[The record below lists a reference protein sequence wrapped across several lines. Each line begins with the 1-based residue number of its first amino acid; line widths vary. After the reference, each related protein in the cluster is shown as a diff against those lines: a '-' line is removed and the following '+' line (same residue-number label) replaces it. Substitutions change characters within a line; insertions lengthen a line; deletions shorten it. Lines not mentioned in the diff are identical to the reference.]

1 MVNHMTLQGRL
12 TRDPELKTTNNGVSV
27 CSVIVAWSEKRGEN
41 ENKLF
46 MPVTAWRGTAE
57 MLAKYFA
64 KGREIVVEGRVQ
76 QREWTDNNGN
86 RRQVIEMQADRVH
99 FCGPKPSE
107 GSNSEA
113 YGSPSYGTP
122 DQQQSFDEI
131 EDDPNNP
138 LPF

>member
-12 TRDPELKTTNNGVSV
+12 TRDPELKTTQSGVSV
-27 CSVIVAWSEKRGEN
+27 CSVTVAWSERRGEN

-64 KGREIVVEGRVQ
+64 KGREIIVEGCVK
-76 QREWTDNNGN
+76 QREWTDNDGN
-86 RRQVIEMQADRVH
+86 KRQVIEMQADRVH
-99 FCGPKPSE
+99 FCGPKQDAEKPQYE
-107 GSNSEA
+107 KPQYEK
-113 YGSPSYGTP
+113 P
-122 DQQQSFDEI
+122 DAQQNFEELPDSDG
-131 EDDPNNP
+131 D

>member
-1 MVNHMTLQGRL
+1 MINHMTLQGRL
-12 TRDPELKTTNNGVSV
+12 TRDPELKTTNSGVSV
-27 CSVIVAWSEKRGEN
+27 CSVTVAWSERHGEN

-76 QREWTDNNGN
+76 QREWTDNDGN
-86 RRQVIEMQADRVH
+86 KRQVIEMQADRVH
-99 FCGPKPSE
+99 FCGPKQDAEKPRYE
-107 GSNSEA
+107 KA
-113 YGSPSYGTP
+113 
-122 DQQQSFDEI
+122 DAQQNFEEI
-131 EDDPNNP
+131 PESGGD